1 MAGVTLVFIHT
12 GRERARAALA
22 RIHASGERPRPV
34 LDQIGRYLKASTE
47 RRFRRQVGPEGS
59 PWPPSIRARVQGGE
73 TLTDTRRLRR
83 SIVHRAD
90 DREVVVGTNVEYA
103 AVHQYGAEIEAKR
116 APRLR
121 FRLPGAGW
129 VSPRRVRIP
138 ARPFLGLDDHD
149 EGAIERIVGRYL
161 GAAAQGAAPA

>member
-1 MAGVTLVFIHT
+1 MPGGVTLVFIHT

-22 RIHASGERPRPV
+22 RLHASGARPRPV
-34 LDQIGRYLKASTE
+34 LAQIGRYLQASTQD
-47 RRFRRQVGPEGS
+47 RFRRETGPEG
-59 PWPPSIRARVQGGE
+59 PWPPSIRAREKGGQ
-73 TLTDTRRLRR
+73 TLPATARLRR
-83 SIVHRAD
+83 SIVWAAN
-90 DREVVVGTNVEYA
+90 DREVVVGTNVRYA
-103 AVHQYGAEIEAKR
+103 ATHQYGADIEAQN

-121 FRLPGAGW
+121 FRLPGVGW

-161 GAAAQGAAPA
+161 GAAVQGAPA